1 MYHIVFTL
9 LSTYR
14 EYCHACC
21 AYRELAVEFL
31 YDYYYRRKSEGK
43 KKQEE
48 AVESSTLKTVLKMV
62 PGKSR
67 CVKVC
72 RVYYTYLAKKK

>member
-1 MYHIVFTL
+1 MYHIVFT

-14 EYCHACC
+14 EYCHARC
-21 AYRELAVEFL
+21 AYRGLAVEFL
-31 YDYYYRRKSEGK
+31 YDYYYQRKSKEK

-48 AVESSTLKTVLKMV
+48 AVESSTLKAVLKMV

-67 CVKVC
+67 YVKMC
-72 RVYYTYLAKKK
+72 RVYYTRI